1 MKTVFMYSGQGSQ
14 YYQMG
19 ADLFERNRIFSASL
33 ESMDRTVRRSTGWS
47 VLERVYDPARRKIDP
62 MTDIELSSA
71 AIYMYEIAL
80 TRVLQDNGI
89 EPDCLLGASLGTFAA
104 ASVAGCYDAGD
115 HVLQILE
122 AARITRRTSPDGA
135 MLAILSDSAPL
146 IRDGMIPTWCELAAV
161 NFATHFTV
169 STLRENLPWIAAYLA
184 EREIT
189 SFELPTTRPYHSR
202 WIDDTRAEM
211 ERFVERQSSGPPR
224 LPLVC
229 CATVG
234 KIDRFGPRE
243 VWRVMR
249 EPIWF
254 QKTALAL
261 ESQGPFRYIDLGPS
275 GTLANFLKYLLP
287 CDSRSEIVTLMGP
300 MQNSLANLARL
311 LSQQASA

>member
-19 ADLFERNRIFSASL
+19 ADLFERNCIFSASL

-47 VLERVYDPARRKIDP
+47 VLERVYDPARCKIDP
-62 MTDIELSSA
+62 MTDIELSSV

-80 TRVLQDNGI
+80 TRVLQDAGI
-89 EPDCLLGASLGTFAA
+89 EPDCLMGASLGTFAA
-104 ASVAGCYDAGD
+104 ASVAGCHDAGD
-115 HVLQILE
+115 FVLQILE
-122 AARITRRTSPDGA
+122 AARVTQSTSPDGA

-161 NFATHFTV
+161 NFANHFTV
-169 STLRENLPWIAAYLA
+169 STLRENLPRIAAYLA
-184 EREIT
+184 EHKIT

-211 ERFVERQSSGPPR
+211 ERFVERQSSAPAS

-234 KIDRFGPRE
+234 KIDRLGPRE

-254 QKTALAL
+254 QKTALAI
-261 ESQGPFRYIDLGPS
+261 ESQGPCRYIDLGPS

-287 CDSRSEIVTLMGP
+287 RDSRSEIVTLMGP
-300 MQNSLANLARL
+300 MQNAPANLARL
-311 LSQQASA
+311 LSQRVPA